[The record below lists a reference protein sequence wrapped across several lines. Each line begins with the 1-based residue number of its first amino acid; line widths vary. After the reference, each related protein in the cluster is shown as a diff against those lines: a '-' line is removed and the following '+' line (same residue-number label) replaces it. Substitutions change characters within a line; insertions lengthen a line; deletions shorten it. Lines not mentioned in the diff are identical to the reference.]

1 MRKPKNALMS
11 TKEDGV
17 DLGVLNMT
25 PVINFS
31 DLEKEFENEWDAK
44 NKIIL
49 RCS

>member
-1 MRKPKNALMS
+1 MRKPKNALVS
-11 TKEDGV
+11 SKGDGV

-31 DLEKEFENEWDAK
+31 AIEREFEDKWESR
-44 NKIIL
+44 NKVIL